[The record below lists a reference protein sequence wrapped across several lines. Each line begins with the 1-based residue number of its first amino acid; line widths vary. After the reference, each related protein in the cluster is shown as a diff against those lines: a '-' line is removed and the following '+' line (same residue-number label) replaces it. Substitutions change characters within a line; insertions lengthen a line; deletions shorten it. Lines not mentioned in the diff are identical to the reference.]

1 MEHGMKLMVPVAA
14 ITILLSPISSFAE
27 SSGQDLDLGKYHL
40 TFDWEAEDFNNSPFP
55 GPGHWA
61 TTLSDGLRYL
71 GNGDQQ
77 CWTDS
82 TIGHNPFTIGGGML
96 DIVAEPASPNPC
108 KAPLSYTSG
117 VITSQGYF
125 SQRYGYFELSA
136 KLPEGKGMWPA
147 FWLLTNYSN
156 QPGGWPPE
164 LDILEAFGAP
174 NAKGEG
180 GHDQIHWA
188 VHSHVK
194 SAQGGGW
201 VTVPADIYSDY
212 HTYGALWTATSISF
226 YFDGRRISQLKT
238 PSDFTLPM
246 YVIANL
252 AVGSGW
258 SGNADGETAHMKIRH
273 IRVFSDDPSIPA
285 VPLHKVTR

>member
-1 MEHGMKLMVPVAA
+1 MKPMVPVAA
-14 ITILLSPISSFAE
+14 IAILLSPVSSFAE

-82 TIGHNPFTIGGGML
+82 TIGHNPFTLAEGVL

-156 QPGGWPPE
+156 HR
-164 LDILEAFGAP
+164 A
-174 NAKGEG
+174 
-180 GHDQIHWA
+180 
-188 VHSHVK
+188 
-194 SAQGGGW
+194 
-201 VTVPADIYSDY
+201 
-212 HTYGALWTATSISF
+212 
-226 YFDGRRISQLKT
+226 DGRRNSTFLRPLVHPTQKGKAATIRSIGR
-238 PSDFTLPM
+238 S
-246 YVIANL
+246 IA
-252 AVGSGW
+252 
-258 SGNADGETAHMKIRH
+258 M
-273 IRVFSDDPSIPA
+273 
-285 VPLHKVTR
+285 